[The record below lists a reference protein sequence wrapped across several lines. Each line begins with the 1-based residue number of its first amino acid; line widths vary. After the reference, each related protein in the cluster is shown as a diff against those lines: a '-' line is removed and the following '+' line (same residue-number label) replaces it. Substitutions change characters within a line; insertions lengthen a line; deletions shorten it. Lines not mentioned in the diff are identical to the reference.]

1 MRGDEKAN
9 LVEVD
14 GIAHEKDGEE
24 NAKEL
29 PRGGDGGEDER
40 GEVAH
45 GVEDEELSDGG
56 TDAKLD
62 RQPETARV
70 RQEEGDAGNQLTS
83 QQGRDERDAHSVHVQ
98 HLLETERRGLEPR
111 DDDVL
116 LHSADAVHAEGE
128 EEQDEAEGAV
138 GGGGGL
144 LGLGVELE
152 H

>member
-1 MRGDEKAN
+1 MRGDDEAH

-24 NAKEL
+24 DAKEF

-45 GVEDEELSDGG
+45 GVEDEELTDGG
-56 TDAKLD
+56 ADAELD
-62 RQPETARV
+62 RQPETTRV
-70 RQEEGDAGNQLTS
+70 RQEEGDTGNQLAS
-83 QQGRDERDAHSVHVQ
+83 QQGREEGDAHSVHVE

-116 LHSADAVHAEGE
+116 LHSADAVHAERE
-128 EEQDEAEGAV
+128 EEKDEAEGAIR
-138 GGGGGL
+138 GGSGL

-152 H
+152 Y

>member
-70 RQEEGDAGNQLTS
+70 RQEEGDAGTQLTS

-98 HLLETERRGLEPR
+98 HLLETER
-111 DDDVL
+111 
-116 LHSADAVHAEGE
+116 
-128 EEQDEAEGAV
+128 
-138 GGGGGL
+138 
-144 LGLGVELE
+144 
-152 H
+152 

>member
-1 MRGDEKAN
+1 MRTRAETN
-9 LVEVD
+9 LIEVD

-24 NAKEL
+24 DAKEL
-29 PRGGDGGEDER
+29 PCGGDGGEDEWR
-40 GEVAH
+40 EVAH

-56 TDAKLD
+56 ADAELD
-62 RQPETARV
+62 RQPQTARV
-70 RQEEGDAGNQLTS
+70 RQKEGDAGNQLTS
-83 QQGRDERDAHSVHVQ
+83 QKRRHEGNAHSVHVQ
-98 HLLETERRGLEPR
+98 HLLESERRGLEPR

-128 EEQDEAEGAV
+128 EEKDEAEGAV

>member
-1 MRGDEKAN
+1 MKLLAD
-9 LVEVD
+9 LDLIEVD

-24 NAKEL
+24 DAKEL

-40 GEVAH
+40 REVAH
-45 GVEDEELSDGG
+45 RVEDEELSDGG
-56 TDAKLD
+56 ADAKLD

-70 RQEEGDAGNQLTS
+70 RQEEGDAGDQLAS
-83 QQGRDERDAHSVHVQ
+83 QKGRKEGDAHSVHVQ
-98 HLLETERRGLEPR
+98 HLLETERRRLEPR

-116 LHSADAVHAEGE
+116 LHSADSVHAERE
-128 EEQDEAEGAV
+128 EEKNEAEGAV
-138 GGGGGL
+138 SGGGRL

>member
-29 PRGGDGGEDER
+29 PRGGDGG
-40 GEVAH
+40 
-45 GVEDEELSDGG
+45 EDEELSDGG

>member
-128 EEQDEAEGAV
+128 EE
-138 GGGGGL
+138 
-144 LGLGVELE
+144 
-152 H
+152 

>member
-29 PRGGDGGEDER
+29 PRGGDGGEDEW

-56 TDAKLD
+56 TR
-62 RQPETARV
+62 RQTGSPARDSACSTGRRRRREPAHV
-70 RQEEGDAGNQLTS
+70 AAGPRGKRRPFRTRSASAGD
-83 QQGRDERDAHSVHVQ
+83 
-98 HLLETERRGLEPR
+98 
-111 DDDVL
+111 
-116 LHSADAVHAEGE
+116 
-128 EEQDEAEGAV
+128 GAARA
-138 GGGGGL
+138 
-144 LGLGVELE
+144 
-152 H
+152 